1 MAAIPG
7 FFQYSSNI
15 WILDYAPL
23 ASGGFAYRR
32 EVARVLDLIRGTH
45 SGRTLF
51 RFINLNKRGLFIR
64 PFQPTPGNPVNA
76 AAQAVNARDA
86 TRSGTST
93 MRAVPSAGETTIMLP
108 TGSVGTGAG
117 TMVRLFFHPANAHQV
132 IVNKGGKIDPGDGAG
147 EKLFHEMVHAL
158 RMLEGIF
165 SNATIAEG
173 LTDGIHMDDEEEFCA
188 IAAQNVYR
196 SERGFKQLRKDHHGH
211 NKLGSAFEDSESYYE
226 EFKDSFAD
234 WFNTQESFCLELA
247 NVKTKFN
254 PFVVAAYALGKKQR
268 DTHVTPMAHR

>member
-1 MAAIPG
+1 
-7 FFQYSSNI
+7 
-15 WILDYAPL
+15 
-23 ASGGFAYRR
+23 
-32 EVARVLDLIRGTH
+32 
-45 SGRTLF
+45 
-51 RFINLNKRGLFIR
+51 
-64 PFQPTPGNPVNA
+64 
-76 AAQAVNARDA
+76 
-86 TRSGTST
+86 

-117 TMVRLFFHPANAHQV
+117 TMVRLFFHPANAQQV

-165 SNATIAEG
+165 SGATIAEG

-211 NKLGSAFEDSESYYE
+211 NKLGSALEDSESYYE
-226 EFKDSFAD
+226 EFKDSFED
-234 WFNTQESFCLELA
+234 WYSTQKLFCLEMA

-254 PFVVAAYALGKKQR
+254 PFVVLAYAHGLKP
-268 DTHVTPMAHR
+268 VTPMAHR